1 LNVTAE
7 DESYL
12 IPGENGSLYVRKRL
26 INWVWYCNYPE
37 ESPEYKDLMTD
48 SDGHSH
54 HFTLPVGKV
63 QARLWME
70 QKKYA
75 EKVLAPQFA
84 ELVASTKQPFVQ
96 AITDVLSPRASFMA
110 GKTLLVGDAVA
121 GFRPHTAASTSQAA
135 YDAILLSEALIG
147 NISWDSME
155 EEMMDHAR
163 HLSHAGIRM
172 GNRSQFSH
180 DVGSKLKC
188 KNLLILEVALGSG
201 LEKKKTWYTR

>member
-1 LNVTAE
+1 VTAE
-7 DESYL
+7 YDSYL
-12 IPGENGSLYVRKRL
+12 IPGENGSLEVGKRL
-26 INWVWYCNYPE
+26 INWVWYCNYLE

-63 QARLWME
+63 QAKLWIE

-75 EKVLAPQFA
+75 KEVLAPQFA

-96 AITDVLSPRASFMA
+96 AITDVLSPRSSFMG
-110 GKTLLVGDAVA
+110 GKILLVGDAVA

-135 YDAILLSEALIG
+135 YDAILLSEAMIG
-147 NISWDSME
+147 NISWDNME
-155 EEMMDHAR
+155 EGMMNYAR
-163 HLSHAGIRM
+163 HMSHAGIHM

-180 DVGSKLKC
+180 DVRSKLKMQE
-188 KNLLILEVALGSG
+188 LAHA
-201 LEKKKTWYTR
+201 